1 MSLVSSKGCS
11 RMELLNLLMEQQ
23 PITMAQCQG
32 DGRHGNH
39 SWPIT
44 DLQQPLSPV
53 GGTVEDFLDSL
64 LDECVSGPS
73 SSSSP
78 FWASSPSD
86 SGISDDPQSDQLDSP
101 PPPMLPASLDQLY
114 FPSTP
119 TLPHPPHHPHPPPHH
134 HHHHHHLPPHQQQ
147 QSLVTGMLLDAAEPD
162 ISIDLGGWDP
172 SFFSSVPPQMQ
183 QMNSS
188 FPLTVKDLLLSGTAE
203 QSKQSSPA
211 SQQDLVLN
219 EDEKKLLTKEGVSL
233 PTQLPLTK
241 YEEKILK
248 KIRRKIRNK
257 QSAQESRKK
266 KKEYIDGLEERMA
279 ACNAQNQELQR
290 KVFQLEKNN
299 TSLLEQLRRL
309 QSLVMSSS
317 NKPAQTGTCIL
328 VLLLSFSLILFP
340 SLKPLSRSRVGDTA
354 DISSARVHSRSLRS
368 VVEVHAFSPRHPLQA
383 DTGAA
388 TALLTKLKLPLRPG
402 YADMELSMAVPPP
415 VHNHSSLEPPHP
427 DHLHHHDPIT
437 GRGAVGVE
445 GAHTWMAHPDAAL
458 LRRRDDR

>member
-1 MSLVSSKGCS
+1 
-11 RMELLNLLMEQQ
+11 MELLDLLMEQQ

-32 DGRHGNH
+32 DGGHGNH

-44 DLQQPLSPV
+44 DLQQPLPPA
-53 GGTVEDFLDSL
+53 GGGVEDFLDSL

-78 FWASSPSD
+78 LWAPSPSD

-101 PPPMLPASLDQLY
+101 PPPLPPASPCFDQLY
-114 FPSTP
+114 FPP
-119 TLPHPPHHPHPPPHH
+119 TLALPHPPHHPHQN
-134 HHHHHHLPPHQQQ
+134 HHLPPLQHPQQQ
-147 QSLVTGMLLDAAEPD
+147 LQSLVTGMLLDATEPD

-172 SFFSSVPPQMQ
+172 SFFSSVPPLMQ

-203 QSKQSSPA
+203 QSKQSSPTT
-211 SQQDLVLN
+211 QQDLVLN

-266 KKEYIDGLEERMA
+266 KKEYIDGLEARMA
-279 ACNAQNQELQR
+279 ACNVQNQELQR

-340 SLKPLSRSRVGDTA
+340 SLKPLSRSRAGDTA

-368 VVEVHAFSPRHPLQA
+368 VVEVHFSPQHPQQA

-388 TALLTKLKLPLRPG
+388 PALLTKLKLALRPG
-402 YADMELSMAVPPP
+402 YADMELTLAVPPP
-415 VHNHSSLEPPHP
+415 AHNHTTLDPPHPDHPDHP

-437 GRGAVGVE
+437 GRGSVGAE
-445 GAHTWMAHPDAAL
+445 GAYAWMAHPDAAL
-458 LRRRDDR
+458 LRRRDNR